1 MPITFCY
8 TMYIMKNQEIKDK
21 MKLSKLIDD
30 VNQEQEL
37 LGLCQKLCDDIGT
50 LHLKNYPNLTEY
62 SYSYKVSRK
71 YIKIISNSGNQQS
84 VWGFINKAEWTKGLT
99 GITFKC
105 GDVLKSAGWNTPA
118 LNAPRGN
125 LFEGYDIFGMRQ
137 YGPDYLR

>member
-1 MPITFCY
+1 MIKNKGEN
-8 TMYIMKNQEIKDK
+8 MKVSELVNE
-21 MKLSKLIDD
+21 

-37 LGLCQKLCDDIGT
+37 LQLCDKLVGD
-50 LHLKNYPNLTEY
+50 LQVVHLEQFPTLTEY

-71 YIKIISNSGNQQS
+71 YIKIIIDSGNQKS
-84 VWGFINKAEWTKGLT
+84 VWGFINKSEWTKPS

-105 GDVLKSAGWNTPA
+105 GDVLMSAGWATPA

-125 LFEGYDIFGMRQ
+125 LFEGYKITGMRK